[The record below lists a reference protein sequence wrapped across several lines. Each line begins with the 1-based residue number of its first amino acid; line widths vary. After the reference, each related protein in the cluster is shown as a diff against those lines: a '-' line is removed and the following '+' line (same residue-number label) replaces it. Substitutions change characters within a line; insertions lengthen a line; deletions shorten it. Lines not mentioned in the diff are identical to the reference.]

1 MSGLDLYQ
9 TQGELFAMLAVS
21 LAVGLGLGCLY
32 QLLRFLRAI
41 LSPRSGQGTTPLFR
55 VVLFWEDILFAVV
68 SSVAVILLCYY
79 TNDGALRWPI
89 IGGMAGGFFVYVQ
102 TLGRLTVKAEDALAR
117 FFRRL
122 VKTIC
127 LLLWRPLG
135 WVATP
140 VGKALRRAGSALL
153 GKAADR
159 RLKRERRPQQQTETV
174 GTIHPPPPPNT
185 VFSTRRHP

>member
-32 QLLRFLRAI
+32 QLLRVLRAI

-55 VVLFWEDILFAVV
+55 VVLFLEDILFAVV

-79 TNDGALRWPI
+79 TNDGSLRWPI

-140 VGKALRRAGSALL
+140 IGKALRRVGSALL

-159 RLKRERRPQQQTETV
+159 RSKRERKAPRITETA
-174 GTIHPPPPPNT
+174 GDLPPSNT

>member
-9 TQGELFAMLAVS
+9 TQEALLSMLAMS

-32 QLLRFLRAI
+32 QLLRFLRT
-41 LSPRSGQGTTPLFR
+41 LLCPKSEQGTTPLFR
-55 VVLFWEDILFAVV
+55 VLLFGEDILFAVV